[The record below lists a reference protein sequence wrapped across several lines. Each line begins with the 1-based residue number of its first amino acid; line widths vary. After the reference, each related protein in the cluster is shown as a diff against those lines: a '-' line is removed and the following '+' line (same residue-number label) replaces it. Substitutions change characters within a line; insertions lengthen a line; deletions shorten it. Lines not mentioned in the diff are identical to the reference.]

1 MRTGDHEPL
10 LTIQRRIMRR
20 EESAMTMQET
30 HEVIIVGGGPAGLA
44 AGIYCQRGALKTV
57 LFEKGPPG
65 GQIAISKDVENYPG
79 VEGITGFDL
88 AEKMLRHAQSFGL
101 RIIQEE
107 VVEVTAGPD
116 LHSVRLANGDRH
128 EAAAL
133 ILGVGG
139 TVRKLGV
146 PGEAEYLGRGVSYC
160 GTCDGFF
167 FRDRTVVIVGGGDT
181 AVEETLHL
189 SRLARKTYLVHRGN
203 ALKAARLLQGRMRA
217 DPGITVLG
225 NTFVREIRGNGEEV
239 NAVVIKNSET
249 GEQSELRTDGVFIFI
264 GQAPNSS
271 LVPPEVR
278 TDEQGFVVTDEK
290 CETSIP
296 GIFAIGDLRRKY
308 ASQIVIAAADGS
320 IAALAAAHYV
330 EERKAVTFEPGPFA
344 GSGAR

>member
-1 MRTGDHEPL
+1 MHE
-10 LTIQRRIMRR
+10 I
-20 EESAMTMQET
+20 

-79 VEGITGFDL
+79 IEGITGFDL
-88 AEKMLRHAQSFGL
+88 AEKMVGHAKSFGL
-101 RIIQEE
+101 RIVQEE
-107 VVEVTAGPD
+107 VVEVNAGQG

-146 PGEAEYLGRGVSYC
+146 PGETDYLGRGVSYC

-189 SRLARKTYLVHRGN
+189 SRLARKTFLVHRGGM
-203 ALKAARLLQGRMRA
+203 LRAARILQGRLRA
-217 DPGITVLG
+217 DPGIVVMG
-225 NTFVREIRGNGEEV
+225 NTLVREIRGNGEQV
-239 NAVVIKNSET
+239 NAVVVQDSET
-249 GEQSELRTDGVFIFI
+249 GEQRELQTDGVFIFI
-264 GQAPNSS
+264 GQVPNNT

-278 TDEQGFVVTDEK
+278 MDEQGFVVTDEK
-290 CETSIP
+290 CETTVP
-296 GIFAIGDLRRKY
+296 GIFAVGDLRRKY
-308 ASQIVIAAADGS
+308 ANQIVIAAADGS
-320 IAALAAAHYV
+320 IAALAAARYV
-330 EERKAVTFEPGPFA
+330 EERSSRIIERGLIA
-344 GSGAR
+344 GSEKR